1 MNKETKT
8 DYIIKGM
15 EVELTKKPTPKL
27 FNQIVGLKF
36 KSIRLKNKQTA
47 EAVVEDNKIYF
58 NSIYELYKFEK
69 GIKLDASKLFC
80 LSQYYQF
87 DLPHYLGNIFNNK
100 KGKNVYK
107 I

>member
-1 MNKETKT
+1 MNKQLKT
-8 DYIIKGM
+8 DYLIKGM
-15 EVELTKKPTPKL
+15 IFELNKKPSPKL

-36 KSIRLKNKQTA
+36 KSIRLKNKRTA

-58 NSIYELYKFEK
+58 NSIYDLYKFEK

-87 DLPHYLGNIFNNK
+87 DLPDYLSNIFNNK
-100 KGKNVYK
+100 KGKNVY
-107 I
+107 